1 MIRTHQTH
9 VEMSQPVPPEVE
21 VGADIALKVKVTCSS
36 GCDLRGEPVKVMTPD
51 GVVMTREQLASDAA
65 RNNETEE
72 FALQAPK
79 QGGEYT
85 WSLVFPRH
93 ETENLIHEESSLAI
107 SFRTIPHKTSLA
119 IWDVPSPVAMNN
131 GFRAKIGIKC
141 SARCQLSGQLVE
153 VRDETG
159 TKMGEG
165 TLGETP
171 WEGTDALYWGVAE
184 ITAPGTEGV
193 CFWTVTFTGAELALA
208 HEEASVNFG
217 FRADKPPEHRVTIKV
232 IGEDTRAP
240 IQHAQVRLGFYIT
253 ETDEGGLATFE
264 LPEGTYH
271 LKIWKDGYEG
281 PPMSVEVAE
290 DVTIQVEALKTLTE
304 AEIDEKVRQLEASSW
319 G

>member
-9 VEMSQPVPPEVE
+9 VEMSQPVPLEVE

-72 FALQAPK
+72 FALHAPE

-93 ETENLIHEESSLAI
+93 ETENVIHEESSLAI
-107 SFRTIPHKTSLA
+107 SFRAIPHKTSLA
-119 IWDVPSPVAMNN
+119 IWDVPSPVTMNN
-131 GFRAKIGIKC
+131 GFSAKIGIKC
-141 SARCQLSGQLVE
+141 SARCQLAGQLVE

-165 TLGETP
+165 KLGETP
-171 WEGTDALYWGVAE
+171 WEGTDALYWGAAE
-184 ITAPGTEGV
+184 ITAPATEGV
-193 CFWTVTFTGAELALA
+193 CFWTVKFTGAELELA
-208 HEEASVNFG
+208 HEEASVNFS

-240 IQHAQVRLGFYIT
+240 IRHAQVRLGFYIT
-253 ETDEGGLATFE
+253 ESDEGGLAKFE
-264 LPEGTYH
+264 LPEGTHH

-281 PPMSVEVAE
+281 PPMSVEVTE

-304 AEIDEKVRQLEASSW
+304 AEIDEKVRQFEASSW

>member
-1 MIRTHQTH
+1 
-9 VEMSQPVPPEVE
+9 VEVSQPVPLEVE

-36 GCDLRGEPVKVMTPD
+36 GCDPRGEPVKVMTPD

-131 GFRAKIGIKC
+131 LFRAKIGIKC
-141 SARCQLSGQLVE
+141 SARCQLAGQLVE

-165 TLGETP
+165 KLGETP

-184 ITAPGTEGV
+184 ITAPATEGV
-193 CFWTVTFTGAELALA
+193 CFWTVTFTGAELAFA
-208 HEEASVNFG
+208 HEEASVNFS

-240 IQHAQVRLGFYIT
+240 IRHAHVRLGFYIA

-264 LPEGTYH
+264 LPEGSHH

-304 AEIDEKVRQLEASSW
+304 AEIDEKVLQLEASSW